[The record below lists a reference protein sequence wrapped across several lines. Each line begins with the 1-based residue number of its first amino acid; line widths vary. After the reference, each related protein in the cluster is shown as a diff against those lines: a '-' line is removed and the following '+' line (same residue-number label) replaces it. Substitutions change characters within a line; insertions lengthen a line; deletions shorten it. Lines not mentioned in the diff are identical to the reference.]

1 MPTSIPL
8 GVTMKKLLASLSLVV
23 ISLSTVNY
31 CFADPYQVCFT
42 PGQNCTGLIVS
53 TINKAQ
59 KNIDVQAY
67 GFTSQPIINA
77 LVSAEKRGVQVRI
90 ILDKSNLSGNN
101 SAIPTIEAANIPVWI
116 DYKVKIAHNKVMII
130 DSETV
135 ITGSFNFTSSAQNRN
150 AENVLIVQ
158 DPQLAEQYE
167 QNFQNRQSAAVTYNQ
182 CLGIYKCSRSKYS
195 SDNG

>member
-1 MPTSIPL
+1 
-8 GVTMKKLLASLSLVV
+8 MKKLLASLSFVA
-23 ISLSTVNY
+23 ISLSTANY

-42 PGQNCTGLIVS
+42 PGQNCTGLIVN

-77 LVSAEKRGVQVRI
+77 LVNAEKRGVQVRI

-101 SAIPTIEAANIPVWI
+101 SVIPTIEAANIPVWI
-116 DYKVKIAHNKVMII
+116 DYKVKIAHNKVMVI
-130 DSETV
+130 DAQTV

-158 DPQLAEQYE
+158 NPQLAAQYE
-167 QNFQNRQSAAVTYNQ
+167 QNFQNRQAAAVTYRQ
-182 CLGIYKCSRSKYS
+182 CLNIKKCSHSKYS
-195 SDNG
+195 GND